1 MYEEAGILGE
11 ITHKLGSKTF
21 TAQSGKE
28 CHLLMFIV
36 SVNKILD
43 TWPEAESRQRVEM
56 SFEDAMLKVTREE
69 HRYFLLA
76 AEPFVRQL
84 EK

>member
-1 MYEEAGILGE
+1 MHE
-11 ITHKLGSKTF
+11 LGSKTF
-21 TAQSGKE
+21 TSQSGKE
-28 CHLLMFIV
+28 CRLLMFIV

-56 SFEDAMLKVTREE
+56 SFEDAMLNITREE
-69 HRYFLLA
+69 HRHFLIA
-76 AEPFVRQL
+76 AKPFVRQL